1 MLPPP
6 VEFTLLD
13 DAGNPHGYVVP
24 LHPAVEG
31 QRLMCQILA
40 LAAGP
45 LADLAT
51 AYQRT
56 DGNGLDADVDL
67 AAVGRQMGAALASD
81 APPRLIRD
89 LLRYTARDGKALAQ
103 DGGFNDAYTG
113 NYGELLFA
121 LWEVVKANRFLP
133 LSRITAIVAPK
144 ATPTANPTPS

>member
-13 DAGNPHGYVVP
+13 DSDTPHGYVVP

-45 LADLAT
+45 LADLA
-51 AYQRT
+51 AAFQRA

-67 AAVGRQMGAALASD
+67 AAVGRQVGAALASD
-81 APPRLIRD
+81 APPRLIRE
-89 LLRYTARDGKALAQ
+89 LLRYTARDGKGLAG
-103 DGGFNDAYTG
+103 DGDFNVAYTG
-113 NYGELLFA
+113 NYGELLVA
-121 LWEVVKANRFLP
+121 LWRVVEANRFLP
-133 LSRITAIVAPK
+133 LSRIKAIVAPK
-144 ATPTANPTPS
+144 ATPTPS